1 MIPNVWLCGFPI
13 ATFDDPGGFFCKGF
27 PANVPCPVPGMFA
40 AQDSKRKLQGV
51 SPMRPSCR
59 RSICHSWI
67 YKLHGEAAESGI
79 HRPVPQESYN
89 SGAVGTDSFICW
101 VSNSGAENS
110 LPLPACIVHYV
121 NTTRTSEDFF
131 RTGSMC

>member
-1 MIPNVWLCGFPI
+1 MIPNDWLCGFPI

-27 PANVPCPVPGMFA
+27 PANVPRPVPGMFA

-67 YKLHGEAAESGI
+67 YKLHGEDAESGI
-79 HRPVPQESYN
+79 HRPVPQDSYN

-101 VSNSGAENS
+101 VSNSGATAASLHGSLREHNENIRRF
-110 LPLPACIVHYV
+110 PLGQDPCVE
-121 NTTRTSEDFF
+121 NT
-131 RTGSMC
+131 